1 MPDLRL
7 IILLYFFCGLLVAG
21 VSKTINK
28 ETGLLGW
35 KLTQGNLQLELIQR
49 LPDQTRAF
57 LLGRGFPRD
66 ISDKLAHSCIFQTI
80 LRNTDKTNNADSSAL
95 TVSLKDWQINQAG
108 VTQSLKLKERW
119 DQSWEGNSVS
129 PSARLAFRWAMFP
142 TTQTFLPGDY
152 NWGMI
157 SFGPPP
163 GMQFDLQII
172 WTEDDKKYS
181 TEIKKLNCADDR

>member
-7 IILLYFFCGLLVAG
+7 MILLYFVCELLVAG
-21 VSKTINK
+21 VSKTVNK

-35 KLTQGNLQLELIQR
+35 KLTQGSLQLELIQR

-57 LLGRGFPRD
+57 LLGRGFPHD
-66 ISDKLAHSCIFQTI
+66 ISDKLAHSCVFQTI
-80 LRNTDKTNNADSSAL
+80 LRNTDKIDNIHSSAL

-108 VTQSLKLKERW
+108 VIQSLKLKESW
-119 DQSWEGNSVS
+119 DQSWADNIVS
-129 PSARLAFRWAMFP
+129 PAARLAFRWATFP
-142 TTQTFLPGDY
+142 TTQTFQAGDY

-157 SFGPPP
+157 IFGPPP
-163 GMQFDLQII
+163 GTQFDLQII

-181 TEIKKLNCADDR
+181 AEIKKLSCAEDR